1 MSCINDQDLDLHP
14 PRKRT
19 GQKLTDSNIESAWSV
34 QESYCQSIL
43 RKHYKLHFF
52 SDEKI
57 FKLKQFDNSHN
68 DVVYVQKKLRKVHVP
83 EERLFSKTEVFLKQI
98 MLSVGISKADKTSIF
113 FVEPNTK
120 VNVKCYLM
128 YYCRKWFLK

>member
-1 MSCINDQDLDLHP
+1 MIKTLIFIPRGNARVKNLLIRTLKVHDPFKKVTVKVYSENITNCIFLVT
-14 PRKRT
+14 KR
-19 GQKLTDSNIESAWSV
+19 
-34 QESYCQSIL
+34 Y
-43 RKHYKLHFF
+43 
-52 SDEKI
+52 

-98 MLSVGISKADKTSIF
+98 MLSVGISKAGKTSIF

-128 YYCRKWFLK
+128 YYCRK